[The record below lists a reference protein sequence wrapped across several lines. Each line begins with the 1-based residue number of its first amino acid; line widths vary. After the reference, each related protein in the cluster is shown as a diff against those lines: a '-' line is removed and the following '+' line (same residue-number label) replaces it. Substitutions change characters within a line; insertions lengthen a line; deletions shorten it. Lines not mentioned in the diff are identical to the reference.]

1 MKRCVWILLLL
12 FFMTNKGFSQ
22 TQEIQQLLLDVEKLT
37 QLKNILTELKSGYEI
52 VSNGY
57 TTIKNISEGNFNL
70 HDIFLKSLLEVSPAV
85 KNYVR
90 IKDIIDAQL
99 SIVREYKNALKQ
111 LKGSGEFSLDEINY
125 SEKVYTNLFNH
136 SLDNLQKMIMVIT
149 AGKLRMSDDERVSSI
164 DAVWNEV
171 SQQLTFLRHFNNQAR
186 ILCLQRAKEK
196 NDLSTMNQLYDVNK

>member
-90 IKDIIDAQL
+90 IKEIIDAQL

-149 AGKLRMSDDERVSSI
+149 AGKLRMSDDERVRSI

>member
-1 MKRCVWILLLL
+1 MKRSVLVLLLL
-12 FFMTNKGFSQ
+12 FFLSSKSFSQ
-22 TQEIQQLLLDVEKLT
+22 TQAIQQLLLDVEKLT

-52 VSNGY
+52 VSDGY

-85 KNYVR
+85 KNYIRV
-90 IKDIIDAQL
+90 KDILDAQL

-111 LKGSGEFSLDEINY
+111 FRGSGEFSVDEINY
-125 SEKVYTNLFNH
+125 LEKVYANLLNH
-136 SLDNLQKMIMVIT
+136 SLNNLQTMMMVIT
-149 AGKLRMSDDERVSSI
+149 AGKLRMSDDERINSI
-164 DAVWNEV
+164 DGVWKEV

-196 NDLSTMNQLYDVNK
+196 NDLSTINQLYDVNE

>member
-1 MKRCVWILLLL
+1 MKRSVLVLLLL
-12 FFMTNKGFSQ
+12 FFLSSKSFSQ
-22 TQEIQQLLLDVEKLT
+22 TQAIQQLLLDVEKLT

-52 VSNGY
+52 VSDGY

-85 KNYVR
+85 KNYIRV
-90 IKDIIDAQL
+90 KDILDAQL

-111 LKGSGEFSLDEINY
+111 FKGSGEFSVDEINY
-125 SEKVYTNLFNH
+125 LEKVYANLLNH
-136 SLDNLQKMIMVIT
+136 SLNNLQTMMMVIT
-149 AGKLRMSDDERVSSI
+149 AGKLRMSDDERINSI
-164 DAVWNEV
+164 DGVWKEV

-196 NDLSTMNQLYDVNK
+196 NDLSTINQLYDVNE

>member
-1 MKRCVWILLLL
+1 MKRFVWVLLLSFL
-12 FFMTNKGFSQ
+12 SSKSFSQ
-22 TQEIQQLLLDVEKLT
+22 TQAIQQLLLDVEKLT

-52 VSNGY
+52 VSDGY

-99 SIVREYKNALKQ
+99 SLVREYKSALKQ
-111 LKGSGEFSLDEINY
+111 FKGSGEFSVDEINY
-125 SEKVYTNLFNH
+125 FMKVYANLFNH
-136 SLDNLQKMIMVIT
+136 CLDNLQTMTMVIT
-149 AGKLRMSDDERVSSI
+149 AGKLRMSDDERISSI
-164 DAVWNEV
+164 DAVWEEV

-196 NDLSTMNQLYDVNK
+196 NDLSTMKRLYDVNN

>member
-1 MKRCVWILLLL
+1 MKRCAWIFLLSFL
-12 FFMTNKGFSQ
+12 FSNKSFSQ
-22 TQEIQQLLLDVEKLT
+22 TQAIQQLLLDVEKLT
-37 QLKNILTELKSGYEI
+37 QLQNILTELKSGYEI
-52 VSNGY
+52 VSEGY

-99 SIVREYKNALKQ
+99 SMVREYKNALKQ
-111 LKGSGEFSLDEINY
+111 FKGSGEFSVDEISY
-125 SEKVYTNLFNH
+125 VEKVYANLFNH
-136 SLDNLQKMIMVIT
+136 SLDNLQTMIMVIT
-149 AGKLRMSDDERVSSI
+149 AGKLRMSDDERITSI
-164 DAVWNEV
+164 DAVWKEA

-196 NDLSTMNQLYDVNK
+196 NDLSTMKQLYQVNQ

>member
-12 FFMTNKGFSQ
+12 FFLSSKSFGQ
-22 TQEIQQLLLDVEKLT
+22 TQAIQQLLLDVEKLT
-37 QLKNILTELKSGYEI
+37 QLKSILTELKDGYKI

-57 TTIKNISEGNFNL
+57 TTIKNISEDNFNL
-70 HDIFLKSLLEVSPAV
+70 HDIFLKSLLEVTPAV

-111 LKGSGEFSLDEINY
+111 FKGSGEFSVDEMGY
-125 SEKVYTNLFNH
+125 LEKVYAHLFNH
-136 SLDNLQKMIMVIT
+136 SLDNLQTMLMVIT
-149 AGKLRMSDDERVSSI
+149 AGQLRMSDDERINSI
-164 DAVWNEV
+164 DAVWKDV

-186 ILCLQRAKEK
+186 ILCLQRLKEK
-196 NDLSTMNQLYDVNK
+196 NDLSAMGQLYDVND

>member
-1 MKRCVWILLLL
+1 MKECLWVLLLL
-12 FFMTNKGFSQ
+12 FSFSSKSFSQ

-57 TTIKNISEGNFNL
+57 TTIKDISEGNFNL
-70 HDIFLKSLLEVSPAV
+70 HNIFLKSLLEVSPAV

-90 IKDIIDAQL
+90 IKDITDAQVSL
-99 SIVREYKNALKQ
+99 VREYKNALKQ
-111 LKGSGEFSLDEINY
+111 FKGSGEFSVDEINY
-125 SEKVYTNLFNH
+125 LEKVYANLFNH
-136 SLDNLQKMIMVIT
+136 SLDNLQTMIMVIT
-149 AGKLRMSDDERVSSI
+149 AGKLRMSDDERINSI
-164 DAVWNEV
+164 DVVWKEV

-196 NDLSTMNQLYDVNK
+196 NDFTTMKQLYDVNE

>member
-1 MKRCVWILLLL
+1 MKECLWILLLL
-12 FFMTNKGFSQ
+12 FSFSSKSFSQ

-57 TTIKNISEGNFNL
+57 TTIKDISEGNFNL
-70 HDIFLKSLLEVSPAV
+70 HNIFLKSLLEVSPAV

-90 IKDIIDAQL
+90 IKDITDAQVSL
-99 SIVREYKNALKQ
+99 VREYKNALKQ
-111 LKGSGEFSLDEINY
+111 FKGSGEFSVDEINY
-125 SEKVYTNLFNH
+125 LEKVYANLFNH
-136 SLDNLQKMIMVIT
+136 SLDNLQTMIMVIT
-149 AGKLRMSDDERVSSI
+149 AGKLRMSDDERINSI
-164 DAVWNEV
+164 DVVWKEV

-196 NDLSTMNQLYDVNK
+196 NDFTTMKQLYDVN